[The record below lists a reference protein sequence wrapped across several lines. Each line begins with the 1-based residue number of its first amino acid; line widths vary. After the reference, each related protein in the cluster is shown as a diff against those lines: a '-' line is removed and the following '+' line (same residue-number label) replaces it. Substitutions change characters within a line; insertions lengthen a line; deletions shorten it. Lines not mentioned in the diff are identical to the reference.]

1 MVYTTNPFNDCLDV
15 GPSRG
20 QRTERFVF
28 QHINGVTGQVL
39 GVVNPDRTTPPVL
52 THDTTGAIK
61 RRLTMNLNE
70 FDTPKINPIQDRILP
85 FCIICG
91 VTYPLGRYMFTTPM
105 FTESTGGERGQF
117 TLLDEGFIIDQQ
129 LESPYASTAEV
140 GVAIRGLLATGTFT
154 FDINVPSTEYAAVG
168 AFTAGQTRG
177 QGLDTYATQGDYMP
191 YWMNN
196 AGEFQ
201 MVRTVDPAT
210 AVPDFD
216 YDLANN
222 VKRDTIT
229 RTTDILD
236 APNRF
241 IVISNSGDAA
251 NTPIVGTYDVPNT
264 APFSVVQRG
273 FVVPS
278 VVDLQSNATTQATAM
293 ARNLGLRK
301 TVFDRVTLDTM
312 LDPRHDSYNVIHFLG
327 ENWLELGWT
336 MNLFPGG
343 AMQHV
348 MRKGYQSTS

>member
-1 MVYTTNPFNDCLDV
+1 
-15 GPSRG
+15 
-20 QRTERFVF
+20 
-28 QHINGVTGQVL
+28 
-39 GVVNPDRTTPPVL
+39 
-52 THDTTGAIK
+52 
-61 RRLTMNLNE
+61 
-70 FDTPKINPIQDRILP
+70 
-85 FCIICG
+85 
-91 VTYPLGRYMFTTPM
+91 
-105 FTESTGGERGQF
+105 
-117 TLLDEGFIIDQQ
+117 
-129 LESPYASTAEV
+129 
-140 GVAIRGLLATGTFT
+140 
-154 FDINVPSTEYAAVG
+154 
-168 AFTAGQTRG
+168 
-177 QGLDTYATQGDYMP
+177 
-191 YWMNN
+191 MNN